1 MRSARA
7 AAFALAAFASLTLG
21 PGAARAEKIYT
32 DKTAT
37 HDCVKEPEV
46 TINTGGG
53 TYTLTGPC
61 TKVVVTGGD
70 NKIKAESALKLS
82 VNGSK
87 NNVEIDA
94 VDRLAVNGNDNTVTY
109 KRGVTGK
116 PKAAAIGGRN
126 NLNQVK

>member
-1 MRSARA
+1 MRSALA
-7 AAFALAAFASLTLG
+7 AIAIAFAFASLATG

-37 HDCVKEPEV
+37 HDCAKEPEV
-46 TINTGGG
+46 TINVGGG

-70 NKIKAESALKLS
+70 NKLKAESALKLS
-82 VNGSK
+82 INGSK
-87 NNVEIDA
+87 NSVEIDA
-94 VDRLAVNGNDNTVTY
+94 VDRLAVNGHDNTVTY